1 MQLIIIV
8 TIVTMMGGS
17 VISPA
22 LPVIQQALAIETSK
36 IGLLMTAFSLPG
48 LISIPISGIMTDRF
62 GRQKVIVPMLLLY
75 SIAGS
80 LCFFAPN
87 FETLLLLRFL
97 SGLGAGSLATLSL
110 ILIGDLFS
118 NKEQKEALGYRT
130 SFGYFSNGIL
140 PIFGGFLAVISWNY
154 PFLLFALGMPISIIA
169 ARVLVNEKINSES
182 SVKEYL
188 IEVGRGLSNARVA
201 SLLTVAPTLMIINQ
215 GILATFLPIYI
226 GSKFGASAAVIGII
240 ISTRTIAGSLIAF
253 FMGKLTEI
261 VKEEWLLVSSIIVL
275 AITILFLPLVTSAWV
290 MIAPV
295 MIMGL
300 ALGIGFPAFQS
311 LLIAETPQELR
322 AGVMSASGV
331 TNRMG
336 QAAGPIAAGGLFA
349 IGGFEVVFFGAS
361 LFLLI
366 MIIFLIV
373 NFRNYISS
381 KRTINN

>member
-8 TIVTMMGGS
+8 TMVTMMGGS

-22 LPVIQQALAIETSK
+22 LPAIQQAFIIETSK

-48 LISIPISGIMTDRF
+48 IISIPIAGIMTDRF

-87 FETLLLLRFL
+87 FEVLLLLRFL

-110 ILIGDLFS
+110 ILIGDLF
-118 NKEQKEALGYRT
+118 NDKEQKEALGYRT

-154 PFLLFALGMPISIIA
+154 PFLLFLLGIPISLMA
-169 ARVLVNEKINSES
+169 MAVLVNEKIDNQSTI
-182 SVKEYL
+182 KEYL
-188 IEVGRGLSNARVA
+188 IEVGRGLSNVRTA
-201 SLLTVAPTLMIINQ
+201 SLLTIAPTLMMINQ

-226 GSKFGASAAVIGII
+226 GSKFGVSASIIGII
-240 ISTRTIAGSLIAF
+240 ISTRVIAGSLIAF

-261 VKEEWLLVSSIIVL
+261 VKEEWLLISSMIVL
-275 AITILFLPLVTSAWV
+275 AITIIFIPFVTSVWF
-290 MIAPV
+290 MIGPV
-295 MIMGL
+295 MFMGF
-300 ALGIGFPAFQS
+300 ALGVSFPAFQS
-311 LLIAETPQELR
+311 LLISEAPKELR
-322 AGVMSASGV
+322 AGVMSANGV

-336 QAAGPIAAGGLFA
+336 QAAGPIIAGALYA
-349 IGGFEVVFFGAS
+349 TGGFKAVFFGAS
-361 LFLLI
+361 LFLLA
-366 MIIFLIV
+366 MIIFLTI
-373 NFRNYISS
+373 NFRNHIST
-381 KRTINN
+381 R

>member
-22 LPVIQQALAIETSK
+22 LPAIQQAFIIETSK

-48 LISIPISGIMTDRF
+48 IISIPIAGIMTDRF

-87 FETLLLLRFL
+87 FEVLLLLRFL
-97 SGLGAGSLATLSL
+97 SGLGAGALATLSL
-110 ILIGDLFS
+110 ILIGDLF
-118 NKEQKEALGYRT
+118 NDKEQKEALGYRT

-154 PFLLFALGMPISIIA
+154 PFLLFLLGIPISLMA
-169 ARVLVNEKINSES
+169 MAVLVNEKIDNQSTI
-182 SVKEYL
+182 KEYL
-188 IEVGRGLSNARVA
+188 IEVGRGLSNVRTA
-201 SLLTVAPTLMIINQ
+201 SLLTIAPTLMMINQ

-226 GSKFGASAAVIGII
+226 DSKFGVSAAIIGII
-240 ISTRTIAGSLIAF
+240 ISTRVIAGSLIAF

-261 VKEEWLLVSSIIVL
+261 VKEEWLLISSMIVL
-275 AITILFLPLVTSAWV
+275 AITIIFIPFVTSVWF
-290 MIAPV
+290 MIGPV
-295 MIMGL
+295 IFMGF
-300 ALGIGFPAFQS
+300 ALGVSFPAFQS
-311 LLIAETPQELR
+311 LLISEAPKELR
-322 AGVMSASGV
+322 AGVMSANGV

-336 QAAGPIAAGGLFA
+336 QAAGPIIAGALYA
-349 IGGFEVVFFGAS
+349 TGGFKAVFFGAS
-361 LFLLI
+361 LFLLA
-366 MIIFLIV
+366 MIIFLTI
-373 NFRNYISS
+373 NFRNHIST
-381 KRTINN
+381 R

>member
-22 LPVIQQALAIETSK
+22 LPAIQQAFIVETSK

-48 LISIPISGIMTDRF
+48 IISIPIAGIMTDRF

-87 FETLLLLRFL
+87 FEVLLLLRFL

-110 ILIGDLFS
+110 ILIGDLF
-118 NKEQKEALGYRT
+118 NDKEQKEALGYRT

-154 PFLLFALGMPISIIA
+154 PFLLFLLGIPISLMA
-169 ARVLVNEKINSES
+169 MAVLVNEKIDNQSTI
-182 SVKEYL
+182 KNYL
-188 IEVGRGLSNARVA
+188 IEVGRGLSNVRTA
-201 SLLTVAPTLMIINQ
+201 SLLTIAPTLMMINQ

-226 GSKFGASAAVIGII
+226 DSKFGVSAAIIGII
-240 ISTRTIAGSLIAF
+240 ISTRVIAGSLIAF

-261 VKEEWLLVSSIIVL
+261 VKEEWLLISSMIVL
-275 AITILFLPLVTSAWV
+275 AITIIFIPFVTSVWF
-290 MIAPV
+290 MIGPV
-295 MIMGL
+295 IFMGF
-300 ALGIGFPAFQS
+300 ALGVSFPAFQS
-311 LLIAETPQELR
+311 LLISEAPKELR
-322 AGVMSASGV
+322 AGVMSANGV

-336 QAAGPIAAGGLFA
+336 QAAGPIIAGALYA
-349 IGGFEVVFFGAS
+349 TGGFKAVFFGAS
-361 LFLLI
+361 LFLLA
-366 MIIFLIV
+366 MIIFLTI
-373 NFRNYISS
+373 NFRNHIST
-381 KRTINN
+381 R

>member
-8 TIVTMMGGS
+8 TMVTMMGGS

-22 LPVIQQALAIETSK
+22 LPVIQQAFIIETSK

-48 LISIPISGIMTDRF
+48 IISIPIAGIMTDRF

-87 FETLLLLRFL
+87 FEVLLLLRFL

-110 ILIGDLFS
+110 ILIGDLF
-118 NKEQKEALGYRT
+118 NDKEQKEALGYRT

-154 PFLLFALGMPISIIA
+154 PFLLFLLGIPISLMA
-169 ARVLVNEKINSES
+169 MAVLVNEKIDNQSTI
-182 SVKEYL
+182 KEYL
-188 IEVGRGLSNARVA
+188 IEVGRGLSNVRTA
-201 SLLTVAPTLMIINQ
+201 SLLTIAPTLMMINQ

-226 GSKFGASAAVIGII
+226 GSKFGVSAAIIGII
-240 ISTRTIAGSLIAF
+240 ISTRVIAGSLIAF

-261 VKEEWLLVSSIIVL
+261 VKEEWLLISSMIVL
-275 AITILFLPLVTSAWV
+275 AITIIFIPFVTSVWF
-290 MIAPV
+290 MIGPV
-295 MIMGL
+295 MVMGF
-300 ALGIGFPAFQS
+300 ALGVSFPAFQS
-311 LLIAETPQELR
+311 LLISEAPKELR
-322 AGVMSASGV
+322 AGVMSANGV

-336 QAAGPIAAGGLFA
+336 QAAGPIIAGALYA
-349 IGGFEVVFFGAS
+349 TGGFKAVFFGAS
-361 LFLLI
+361 LFLLA
-366 MIIFLIV
+366 MIIFLTI
-373 NFRNYISS
+373 NFRNHIST
-381 KRTINN
+381 R

>member
-8 TIVTMMGGS
+8 TMVTMMGGS

-22 LPVIQQALAIETSK
+22 LPVIQQAFIIETSK

-48 LISIPISGIMTDRF
+48 IISIPIAGIMTDRF

-87 FETLLLLRFL
+87 FEVLLLLRFL

-110 ILIGDLFS
+110 ILIGDLF
-118 NKEQKEALGYRT
+118 NDKEQKEALGYRT

-154 PFLLFALGMPISIIA
+154 PFLLFLLGIPISLMA
-169 ARVLVNEKINSES
+169 MAVLVNEKIDNQSTI
-182 SVKEYL
+182 KEYL
-188 IEVGRGLSNARVA
+188 IEVGRGLSNVRTA
-201 SLLTVAPTLMIINQ
+201 SLLTIAPTLMMINQ

-226 GSKFGASAAVIGII
+226 DSKFGVSAAIIGII
-240 ISTRTIAGSLIAF
+240 ISTRVIAGSLIAF

-261 VKEEWLLVSSIIVL
+261 VKEEWLLISSMIVL
-275 AITILFLPLVTSAWV
+275 AITIIFIPFVTSVWF
-290 MIAPV
+290 MIGPV
-295 MIMGL
+295 IFMGF
-300 ALGIGFPAFQS
+300 ALGVSFPAFQS
-311 LLIAETPQELR
+311 LLISEAPKELR
-322 AGVMSASGV
+322 AGVMSANGV

-336 QAAGPIAAGGLFA
+336 QAAGPIIAGALYA
-349 IGGFEVVFFGAS
+349 TGGFKAVFFGAS
-361 LFLLI
+361 LFLLA
-366 MIIFLIV
+366 MIIFLTI
-373 NFRNYISS
+373 NFRNHIST
-381 KRTINN
+381 R